1 MLKFLKKRS
10 NLGGKYQLDLRK
22 AFPAI
27 STIARWNVQ
36 LRESLLT
43 FTGGAPAEAK
53 GPMFALEN
61 TVYEPDDL
69 YVPFHV

>member
-1 MLKFLKKRS
+1 MISLTLSKFLKKRW
-10 NLGGKYQLDLRK
+10 NLGDKYQLHVRK

-36 LRESLLT
+36 LSRSVLT
-43 FTGGAPAEAK
+43 FIGGAPAEVK
-53 GPMFALEN
+53 GPVFALES

-69 YVPFHV
+69 